1 MHLTVILHLIKYQN
15 HMKDL
20 LKLFSIL
27 QLTKEQPE
35 TGYLVAGIKL
45 HETASLA
52 EHHYTCVLMAYF
64 IAQEI
69 KKTKVKFNERKLI
82 LMLLV
87 HDLGELFGG
96 DISSPLSRKF
106 PDLREHKDKIGNRAI
121 ELLSSYLNNESQ
133 QDFIKLYQEF
143 ETDTSDEKWVGKIID
158 QIDHQFFLE
167 HHNYKQKYCPGN
179 SDYRVNFI
187 KNHIYKLADKI
198 QNEKIKETMKEFLE
212 EFETNYFNKGF
223 QGITLLME

>member
-1 MHLTVILHLIKYQN
+1 
-15 HMKDL
+15 MKDL

-45 HETASLA
+45 NETASLA
-52 EHHYTCVLMAYF
+52 EHHYTCTLMAYL
-64 IAQEI
+64 IAQKI

-82 LMLLV
+82 LMLLI

-96 DISSPLSRKF
+96 DISAPLSRKF
-106 PDLREHKDKIGNRAI
+106 PDLREHKDKIGERAI
-121 ELLSSYLNNESQ
+121 ELLSSYLDTESQ
-133 QDFIKLYQEF
+133 QDFTKLYQEF
-143 ETDTSDEKWVGKIID
+143 ETGTSDEKWVGKVID

-167 HHNYKQKYCPGN
+167 HHNYKQKYCPGD

-187 KNHIYKLADKI
+187 KDHIYKLTAKI
-198 QNEKIKETMKEFLE
+198 QNEKIKKVMNDFLE
-212 EFETNYFNKGF
+212 EFEKNYFNKGF
-223 QGITLLME
+223 QGMTFLMEK